1 VFIAKEWEMQ
11 ELPMTAQRTVPRR
24 DLVALEERRMEAAR
38 LLRRGVSQSE
48 VARRVGATPTSVWR
62 WVRTVEDKG
71 RRGLRRAERIGRPP
85 RLSAAE
91 RERVAAALEAG
102 ALAHGYATDLWTLA
116 RVGKL
121 IEAVTGQQYSHSGA
135 WRLLRRLGV
144 SWQRAES

>member
-1 VFIAKEWEMQ
+1 MQ

-24 DLVALEERRMEAAR
+24 DLVALEARRMEAAR

-62 WVRTVEDKG
+62 WVRMVEDKG
-71 RRGLRRAERIGRPP
+71 RHGLRRAERIGRPA

-116 RVGKL
+116 RIGRL